1 MESLAA
7 SRKLGNFPWTVGSLR
22 FDVNTF
28 DLWHEKE
35 AHKKGFLRSMGSG
48 ANWVYSHLTLFMALH

>member
-1 MESLAA
+1 M
-7 SRKLGNFPWTVGSLR
+7 
-22 FDVNTF
+22 NTF